1 MTSKTRS
8 RSFRPATE
16 EELFKIQNKGKK
28 KPQGQGKANS
38 LSRAK
43 SSNETLKP
51 QEGLNLEKT
60 RKPTKKELQRQLSGI
75 GPSEDESQKC
85 IIDWCQ
91 LQRWKNGRLSDYIHH
106 SPNGGLR
113 VGGEGQ
119 KFKEMGTKKG
129 FPDLFLPIAKGPF
142 HGLFIEMK
150 IATGRISPEQD
161 DYRRL
166 LIEEG
171 YRYEFCYT
179 AEGAINLIKN
189 YLELWLNV

>member
-1 MTSKTRS
+1 MANKSRS

-28 KPQGQGKANS
+28 KPQDKGNS
-38 LSRAK
+38 LSRTK
-43 SSNETLKP
+43 SFGDEKKS
-51 QEGLNLEKT
+51 QSVLNLEKT
-60 RKPTKKELQRQLSGI
+60 RKPSRKEIQRQLTGL

-85 IIDWCQ
+85 IIDWCK
-91 LQRWKNGRLSDYIHH
+91 LQRWKKGRLSDYIHH

-113 VGGEGQ
+113 VGNEGQ

-150 IATGRISPEQD
+150 IATGKISPEQEE
-161 DYRRL
+161 YRRL

-189 YLELWLNV
+189 YLEL